1 MLNISWQQSG
11 FVYFKLL
18 LQVVYCI
25 EDWPFD
31 GGSELNPMDRL
42 YYSLFSLFFQLI
54 IPCLFISISYLLI
67 YLKLYKQ
74 SRARERMLNRTGNT
88 ERMERE
94 HNRTKRRNKLMA
106 IISSIFLISW
116 LPLSIVGNLLDA
128 HPRILGDDIEVV
140 TIVFMTCHLV
150 GMSSAFAN
158 PIIYGYTN
166 KHIRKGK

>member
-1 MLNISWQQSG
+1 MTRQQMLNQS
-11 FVYFKLL
+11 
-18 LQVVYCI
+18 
-25 EDWPFD
+25 
-31 GGSELNPMDRL
+31 
-42 YYSLFSLFFQLI
+42 
-54 IPCLFISISYLLI
+54 
-67 YLKLYKQ
+67 
-74 SRARERMLNRTGNT
+74 GNT
-88 ERMERE
+88 ERLERE

>member
-1 MLNISWQQSG
+1 M
-11 FVYFKLL
+11 
-18 LQVVYCI
+18 QVVYCI